1 MLDVQFD
8 LYTSILFQPFYALV
22 KNYCFH
28 NSYQSACSQWKMA
41 RFNENQNEIKKFFKG
56 LIDIQIPCGKIYVR
70 IARNIKISHNLTQNW
85 KNKIYF

>member
-1 MLDVQFD
+1 
-8 LYTSILFQPFYALV
+8 
-22 KNYCFH
+22 
-28 NSYQSACSQWKMA
+28 MA